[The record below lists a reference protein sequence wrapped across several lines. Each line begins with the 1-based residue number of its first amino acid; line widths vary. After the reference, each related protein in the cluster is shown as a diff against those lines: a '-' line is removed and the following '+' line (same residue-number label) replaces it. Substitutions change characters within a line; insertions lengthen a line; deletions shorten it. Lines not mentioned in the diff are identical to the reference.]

1 MPEQLI
7 RQLDVRLLRLF
18 PGSGVP
24 AEQHI
29 NCGAC
34 RRGLAFQPTP
44 PPALRL
50 AVVSVSGAIAAFTA
64 FSALH
69 LAVGSESGV
78 VPAALMASPR
88 RRGESGVSAGFPRR
102 RPPGGFRAA
111 RSTV

>member
-1 MPEQLI
+1 MPEQSI
-7 RQLDVRLLRLF
+7 RQLSLF

-29 NCGAC
+29 NCGAR

-50 AVVSVSGAIAAFTA
+50 AVLSGSGAIAASTA

-69 LAVGSESGV
+69 MAVASQTGAT
-78 VPAALMASPR
+78 PAALTGSPR
-88 RRGESGVSAGFPRR
+88 RRGGSGVPAIYPWRLPFGA
-102 RPPGGFRAA
+102 FRAA
-111 RSTV
+111 RSTVWMLCG